1 MGSILNAI
9 QRARA
14 SGKGIGLYAE
24 ALENADEQ
32 MAQRLILLLDRT
44 APTGVADDAG
54 TGQTTV
60 LKQVDVLEVAPV
72 DEAKVRAASGNDG
85 IITRK
90 VKTAGGRAVHG
101 EGVV

>member
-44 APTGVADDAG
+44 APTGVADDSGAW
-54 TGQTTV
+54 QTTV
-60 LKQVDVLEVAPV
+60 LKQIDVLEVAAV
-72 DEAKVRAASGNDG
+72 VEAE
-85 IITRK
+85 I
-90 VKTAGGRAVHG
+90 
-101 EGVV
+101 